1 MGAVKPESVEL
12 SATDFVWCFRSI
24 THHKPK
30 DKAGKITTMRII
42 KAWEGAPHFGKWENE
57 GGEEIKGILAAEC
70 RKCDKVFPIDQ
81 TDTESRKC
89 PKCGELSFRP
99 PKMLVAV
106 SRGSISYL
114 WDVMKEG
121 NRELRLP
128 ALKDASY
135 NEITSFRRL
144 AKALGK
150 TEDCEAIIEE
160 WLIEEEESEPEKPK
174 EKKSDAKAE
183 PKPGPAAG
191 TPAPAE
197 AAPASA

>member
-1 MGAVKPESVEL
+1 MGAARPESVEM

-24 THHKPK
+24 SHHKPK
-30 DKAGKITTMRII
+30 DKAGKISTMRII

-57 GGEEIKGILAAEC
+57 GGEEIMGILAAEC

-81 TDTESRKC
+81 TDIESRKC
-89 PKCGELSFRP
+89 PVCGEPSFRP

-128 ALKDASY
+128 ALKDGSY
-135 NEITSFRRL
+135 NEIASFRRL

-150 TEDCEAIIEE
+150 TEDCEAIIED
-160 WLIEEEESEPEKPK
+160 WLAEEEEEEPDADNPKNKP
-174 EKKSDAKAE
+174 E
-183 PKPGPAAG
+183 PGPAAG